1 MKTIK
6 LYEGKEVVISKI
18 EDPVDSYTKHIN
30 NKILEEL
37 KKQKSYD
44 PTKGLLN
51 NFKFNDGYEVK
62 AKKKKKTPLE
72 NITLGK
78 EEIKKPRTKQE
89 RLAAGETFVT
99 SEKGNSMTPLI
110 MSGQKHVLE
119 PVPGL
124 DSVKVGDIVYCK
136 VHGRFF
142 THLIKAIDPIK
153 GAQIGNN
160 HGHINGWT
168 KNIYGKVIKVLKP
181 DEKWEK

>member
-1 MKTIK
+1 MIQQKVYLIILNLMMVMK
-6 LYEGKEVVISKI
+6 S
-18 EDPVDSYTKHIN
+18 
-30 NKILEEL
+30 
-37 KKQKSYD
+37 KQK
-44 PTKGLLN
+44 T
-51 NFKFNDGYEVK
+51 
-62 AKKKKKTPLE
+62 KKTPLE

-119 PVPGL
+119 PVSGI
-124 DSVKVGDIVYCK
+124 DSIKVGDIVYCK

-142 THLIKAIDPIK
+142 THLVKTIDPVK

-168 KNIYGKVIKVLKP
+168 KNIYGKVIKVLKS